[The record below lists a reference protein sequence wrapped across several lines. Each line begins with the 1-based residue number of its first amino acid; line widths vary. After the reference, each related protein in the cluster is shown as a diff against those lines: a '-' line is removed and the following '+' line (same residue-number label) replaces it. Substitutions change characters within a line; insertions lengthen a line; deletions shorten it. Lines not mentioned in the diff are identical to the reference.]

1 VWPHPKAQNRRG
13 EPPRAEKATLVP
25 YVYRSSFF
33 SVQGLNNGGTVF
45 GKCDENQFVITNVVM
60 GGEFFNHQ
68 GDRVGGLQSNK
79 A

>member
-1 VWPHPKAQNRRG
+1 
-13 EPPRAEKATLVP
+13 
-25 YVYRSSFF
+25 
-33 SVQGLNNGGTVF
+33 VF